1 MDALLERSCPCC
13 GGVETEPEMR
23 SNPAGED
30 VGLEGLVPFWE
41 GLRKE
46 RMFFTYS
53 RCRTCD
59 LLYCPRYFTGEQLGE
74 LYANLAP
81 NMDMVPSAA
90 IAATQRGYWS
100 AVAKDVTVGDY
111 LEVGPDVGHIVSP
124 AAASGKF
131 GYAWLFEPNRAVH
144 DALARSAGALPHTIS
159 ASMDDFGSV
168 PDGTIS
174 LAVMIHVL
182 DHIIEPLEN
191 LRQICRKLKPGGQLL
206 IVTHN
211 EKSLLRTVMGRT
223 FPPFCLQHPELY
235 NPDTMT
241 TMLTTAGFS
250 SVRVQRSVNHFP
262 ISFVVR
268 QAGQVVGLNLSRL
281 PLTDMSVGLKLGN
294 MLTTAKA
301 KTHLSGESQP

>member
-1 MDALLERSCPCC
+1 MAAFLERSCPCC
-13 GGVETEPEMR
+13 GSAQAIPEMQ
-23 SNPAGED
+23 SKPAGED

-46 RMFFTYS
+46 RMFFTYA
-53 RCRTCD
+53 RCQSCG
-59 LLYCPRYFTGEQLGE
+59 LLYCPRYFTGAQLSE

-81 NMDMVPSAA
+81 NMDIVPSAA

-100 AVAKDVTVGDY
+100 AVADSVVPGGY
-111 LEVGPDVGHIVSP
+111 MEIGPDVGHIVTP

-131 GYAWLFEPNRAVH
+131 GHAWLFEPNRAVH
-144 DALARSAGALPHTIS
+144 DVLSRSAGTLSHTIS
-159 ASMDDFGSV
+159 AAMDDFSDV

-182 DHIIEPLEN
+182 DHITEPLAI
-191 LRQICRKLKPGGQLL
+191 LRQIRTKLKPGGRIL

-235 NPDTMT
+235 NPETMT
-241 TMLTTAGFS
+241 KVLTTAGYS
-250 SVRVQRSVNHFP
+250 GVEVQRSVNHFP
-262 ISFVVR
+262 ISFLAQ
-268 QAGQVVGLNLSRL
+268 QAGQTVGLDLSRL
-281 PLTDMSVGLKLGN
+281 PLPDMAVGLKLGN
-294 MLTTAKA
+294 MLTTAQ
-301 KTHLSGESQP
+301 S